1 MFFNLFRKKEY
12 EKVPLEESD
21 LFDNLPTH
29 QLERIKSR
37 IEMEIEHNKLEES
50 KLKDSDIPF

>member
-21 LFDNLPTH
+21 IFDNVPLP
-29 QLERIKSR
+29 QLERIKAR
-37 IEMEIEHNKLEES
+37 IEMEIEHNKLEAS

>member
-1 MFFNLFRKKEY
+1 MKATENDKIA
-12 EKVPLEESD
+12 LEESD
-21 LFDNLPTH
+21 LFDNLTTP